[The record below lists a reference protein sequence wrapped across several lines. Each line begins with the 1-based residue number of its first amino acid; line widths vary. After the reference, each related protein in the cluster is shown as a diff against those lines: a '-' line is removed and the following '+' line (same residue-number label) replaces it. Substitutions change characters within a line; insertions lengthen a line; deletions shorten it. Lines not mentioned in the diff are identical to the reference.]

1 MVNYSICKD
10 TLEKGLRRREF
21 RAKIGARR
29 NKNEVIQVSFKI
41 HYWKE
46 QEYAHA
52 GGNVKE
58 NWCLK
63 TLPKTQCKKT

>member
-1 MVNYSICKD
+1 MCGELLYI
-10 TLEKGLRRREF
+10 EF

-58 NWCLK
+58 IGA
-63 TLPKTQCKKT
+63 